1 MAWNEPNEELREV
14 PRTTAATSLRRPS
27 IHAFSHVTAAAMRRG
42 LTTASRAARRLLST
56 SPPTASHIGVLH
68 VYKLEPATPTPGQRL
83 QLLFSADG
91 GAPSAEQL
99 ADAAARGEAVL
110 VPASSLSGIIGD
122 KSRQLSAGDENKS
135 AALLADGSASAD
147 SLVASAASTDGL
159 ALAEAAAPLADLLSA
174 HGDADP
180 DWSSTAELPS
190 STIPTPTAEQQ
201 AVLLSAAR
209 GDVSALA
216 AALDACPAA
225 ELAAAAQ
232 QPSGG
237 GPLHLAATSG
247 ATDAVKLLLTRTP
260 LAVHDTAANGST
272 PLHWAAGSGHVD
284 VVKLLLN
291 AGSATRTRS
300 STWRSTVRGN
310 DSGQT
315 PAHWAAASGH
325 TQALEALL
333 SHDPHAL
340 LMEDERQLQPA
351 AVAARDGHP
360 WLQEALGKLE
370 REPVVCV
377 RVRREATM
385 RKVLDG
391 SVDAGSG
398 GADVG
403 ESLAIER

>member
-1 MAWNEPNEELREV
+1 M
-14 PRTTAATSLRRPS
+14 
-27 IHAFSHVTAAAMRRG
+27 
-42 LTTASRAARRLLST
+42 
-56 SPPTASHIGVLH
+56 
-68 VYKLEPATPTPGQRL
+68 
-83 QLLFSADG
+83 
-91 GAPSAEQL
+91 
-99 ADAAARGEAVL
+99 
-110 VPASSLSGIIGD
+110 
-122 KSRQLSAGDENKS
+122 
-135 AALLADGSASAD
+135 
-147 SLVASAASTDGL
+147 
-159 ALAEAAAPLADLLSA
+159 
-174 HGDADP
+174 
-180 DWSSTAELPS
+180 
-190 STIPTPTAEQQ
+190 
-201 AVLLSAAR
+201 LLSAAR

-340 LMEDERQLQPA
+340 LMADEQLQPA
-351 AVAARDGHP
+351 AVAARTAIRGY
-360 WLQEALGKLE
+360 QEALGGTRAGRL
-370 REPVVCV
+370 REGTE
-377 RVRREATM
+377 EATM
-385 RKVLDG
+385 RRSSTVQWMPAAART
-391 SVDAGSG
+391 SA
-398 GADVG
+398 
-403 ESLAIER
+403 SLAIER